1 MRCSK
6 TAKNLKWVPV
16 LLVCLM
22 GSGQC
27 MGQDAQENSNN
38 QPAEATEVSNSISAE
53 APADFN
59 SDIFYRNKLEFS
71 VETGVLPVNIPF
83 AFDFLVGGNYNTE
96 HGRYI
101 LVPTFASFR
110 WQMGDVRGPSILR
123 GNNELT
129 LTGSFTAIPKGPE
142 TRYGAFDLGVR
153 RNFVQRNWKTVPYF
167 ELIGGAGFINAKG
180 PEGIDWAQGGD
191 FTFTIMVGSGMRYNF
206 NPRYSMFLGI
216 NYMHVSDAY
225 LCHPA
230 YCDNGINVVGPMFG
244 FSMRISKPRQ
254 ISIE

>member
-1 MRCSK
+1 MPCSK
-6 TAKNLKWVPV
+6 MANKFKWVPV
-16 LLVCLM
+16 LLVLLM

-27 MGQDAQENSNN
+27 MGQDTQENSND
-38 QPAEATEVSNSISAE
+38 QPTGIMELSE
-53 APADFN
+53 PADFN
-59 SDIFYRNKLEFS
+59 AGIYYKNRLDFS

-110 WQMGDVRGPSILR
+110 WQVSKVKGPSILR

-153 RNFVQRNWKTVPYF
+153 RNFVQRNWRTVPYF
-167 ELIGGAGFINAKG
+167 DLIGGAGFINAKG
-180 PEGIDWAQGGD
+180 PEGISWAQGGD
-191 FTFTIMVGSGMRYNF
+191 FTFTIMLGSRVRYSF
-206 NPRYSMFLGI
+206 NPRYSMYVGI

-225 LCHPA
+225 LCNRP

-244 FSMRISKPRQ
+244 FSMRIGKPRQ
-254 ISIE
+254 TSAE